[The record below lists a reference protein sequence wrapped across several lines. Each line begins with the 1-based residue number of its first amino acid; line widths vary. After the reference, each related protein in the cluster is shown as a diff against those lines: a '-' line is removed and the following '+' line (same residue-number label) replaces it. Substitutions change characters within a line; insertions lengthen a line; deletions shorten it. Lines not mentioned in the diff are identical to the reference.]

1 MTLFLHFK
9 NDFVKV
15 ILYIAVIYTVRE
27 EKIMATIIETSCERR
42 TIRLTTDD
50 IISIVQEYQQLT
62 KGYRYLESVR
72 DILENK
78 VLYLPETK

>member
-1 MTLFLHFK
+1 
-9 NDFVKV
+9 
-15 ILYIAVIYTVRE
+15 
-27 EKIMATIIETSCERR
+27 MATIIESTNNERR

-62 KGYRYLESVR
+62 KGFRYLENVR
-72 DILENK
+72 DILENR

>member
-1 MTLFLHFK
+1 
-9 NDFVKV
+9 
-15 ILYIAVIYTVRE
+15 
-27 EKIMATIIETSCERR
+27 MAKIIETPNCKRR

-62 KGYRYLESVR
+62 KGFRYLEDVR

-78 VLYLPETK
+78 ILYLPEN